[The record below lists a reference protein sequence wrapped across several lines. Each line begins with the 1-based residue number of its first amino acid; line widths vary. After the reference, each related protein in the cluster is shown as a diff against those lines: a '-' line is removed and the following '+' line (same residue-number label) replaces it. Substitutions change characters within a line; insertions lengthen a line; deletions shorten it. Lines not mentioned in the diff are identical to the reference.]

1 LEFFVL
7 LMLLELLMLMLML
20 LVLLM
25 LMLLVLLHLMF
36 NLAQLWGNKHSMS
49 LVVGVSWFASQA
61 ANAPTNI
68 TTVGTGSIDA
78 LPQT

>member
-1 LEFFVL
+1 MFGSWSFFL
-7 LMLLELLMLMLML
+7 L
-20 LVLLM
+20 

-36 NLAQLWGNKHSMS
+36 SLAQLWRNKHSMS
-49 LVVGVSWFASQA
+49 LVVGVSWLANQA
-61 ANAPTNI
+61 ANAPTNT